1 MRRKAWF
8 FGKAVLVVAVV
19 ALAAGLVMVLWNTVV
34 TNALSG
40 AHALDYVHALGL
52 LILCR
57 LLFGGFRGRGFGHR
71 RGQWEKWQ
79 SLSPQEREALSQR
92 WQGCGRSRE
101 RGEGPRPSATP

>member
-8 FGKAVLVVAVV
+8 FGRAVLVVAIV

-34 TNALSG
+34 TAALSG

-52 LILCR
+52 LVLCR

-71 RGQWEKWQ
+71 RAQWEKWQ
-79 SLSPQEREALSQR
+79 AMTPQEHAALSQR
-92 WQGCGRSRE
+92 GQGCERSRGRAE
-101 RGEGPRPSATP
+101 QA

>member
-8 FGKAVLVVAVV
+8 LGRAALVLAVV

-34 TNALSG
+34 TTAISG

-52 LILCR
+52 LVLCR

-71 RGQWEKWQ
+71 RASWEKWQ
-79 SLSPQEREALSQR
+79 SMTPQEREALSQR

-101 RGEGPRPSATP
+101 RTEQAGSP